1 MRKSAALAVVGA
13 FALTTLTACGGSG
26 DGEAGRAPEP
36 KAGSS
41 SPGPSV
47 QRAAVGETLTLG
59 GRGEGERVAVTVRN
73 WADPATGA
81 GEYDKPGG
89 GKRWVAAQLEL
100 RNTGTA
106 LYDEI
111 PGAGAE
117 VIDDQGQ
124 RFGSKAA
131 EVTAGPGMPGSVK
144 VPAEEKALGWIVF
157 EVPVESKIVTV
168 QFVLGSGYADQAGWW
183 AVK

>member
-1 MRKSAALAVVGA
+1 M
-13 FALTTLTACGGSG
+13 
-26 DGEAGRAPEP
+26 
-36 KAGSS
+36 
-41 SPGPSV
+41 
-47 QRAAVGETLTLG
+47 
-59 GRGEGERVAVTVRN
+59 TVRN

-89 GKRWVAAQLEL
+89 GKRWAAAQLEL
-100 RNTGTA
+100 RNTGKA

-111 PGAGAE
+111 PDAGAE
-117 VIDDQGQ
+117 VIDDRGQ
-124 RFGSKAA
+124 RFGSNAA

-144 VPAEEKALGWIVF
+144 VPAEEKALGWIF

-168 QFVLGSGYADQAGWW
+168 QFVLGSGYADRAGWW